1 MLFDVIGMLGVIMI
15 LVTYAMVQLDLIDV
29 KSIIYSSLNAL
40 GAGLILVSLFID
52 FNFSAFMIESC
63 WMLISFVGIF
73 SAFKRRREA

>member
-40 GAGLILVSLFID
+40 GAGLILVSLVID
-52 FNFSAFMIESC
+52 FNLSAFMIESC
-63 WMLISFVGIF
+63 
-73 SAFKRRREA
+73 